1 MGPKRLSK
9 AVNKPVVA
17 LFTILATIAVAYPLP
32 SKAQAPSQ
40 NQPTAPTPSVQPP
53 VRPPVQTTP
62 VQPPLDYTLGGGDR
76 IQINV
81 FEVPEYSG
89 AYQIP
94 PGGSLYLPLIG
105 GVSVLGLTQEQAAET
120 IAARYSRYLRRPLV
134 TVSLISPRPINVVVA
149 GEVNRPGSYTVGL
162 QGGAGDNPGVQY
174 PTIVGAITLAEGT
187 TLAAD
192 LRQVQLRRKNGLG
205 PDVTSNL
212 DLTQLVQTG
221 NLPQDITL
229 RDGDTIY
236 IPSATEVNLA
246 EIRQF
251 ATASFAPATNRPRT
265 VTVVGEVTRPGT
277 YVIVGGSTTG
287 IATEQGGGSA
297 GAGLPTV
304 SRAIQLAGGVTSL
317 ADVRNVQLRRQTKSG
332 PEQNLSLNFWQLL
345 TGDTNQ
351 DTLVQDG
358 DTIVV
363 ATAPEQNAAEA
374 TTVATANFSPATIR
388 VSVVGELKR
397 PTGGGGAETLQLP
410 ANTSLNQAILAA
422 GGFNDARARRSTVDL
437 IRLNPN
443 GSITKRQV
451 KVNLAQGINEE
462 TNPILR
468 NNDVVVVNRSALG
481 KIGDTLGAV
490 GNPLFS
496 VFNIFRL
503 FGL

>member
-1 MGPKRLSK
+1 MGSK
-9 AVNKPVVA
+9 GLPYAVSQPVVA
-17 LFTILATIAVAYPLP
+17 LLTIMATIAAACPLP
-32 SKAQAPSQ
+32 SKAQAPL
-40 NQPTAPTPSVQPP
+40 NPPPPETTGPKPNVAIPPTTQ
-53 VRPPVQTTP
+53 P

-105 GVSVLGLTQEQAAET
+105 GVSVLGLTQEQAAEE

-187 TLAAD
+187 TLAAN
-192 LRQVQLRRKNGLG
+192 LRQVQLRRRNGIG
-205 PDVTSNL
+205 PERVTTL

-236 IPSATEVNLA
+236 IPPATEVNLA

-251 ATASFAPATNRPRT
+251 STASFAPATNRPRT

-277 YVIVGGSTTG
+277 YVVVGGSNTG

-297 GAGLPTV
+297 GAGLPTI

-317 ADVRNVQLRRQTKSG
+317 ADVRNIQLRRQTKSG
-332 PEQNLSLNFWQLL
+332 TEQNLTLNFWQLL

-388 VSVVGELKR
+388 VSVIGELKR
-397 PTGGGGAETLQLP
+397 PTGGSGGETLQLP

-451 KVNLAQGINEE
+451 KVNLAKGINEE

-468 NNDVVVVNRSALG
+468 NNDVIVVNRSTLG
-481 KIGDTLGAV
+481 KVSDTIGAV
-490 GNPLFS
+490 GTPLFGI
-496 VFNIFRL
+496 FNIFRL
-503 FGL
+503 LGF